1 MFAVANP
8 VGIRSEGADMV
19 WTRTGER
26 ERLVVIDV
34 DTQNHFFRD
43 DSPIHVRNH
52 RRVLGNIERILA
64 WAWANHIHTIST
76 IHAAGRKAVW
86 YASFLARGLTEQ
98 KPGGTLC
105 PSSLDLAAT
114 DGTDLPW
121 PLMEQ
126 YDQVIV
132 HKRCCDPFDEPRAER
147 LLTELEAD
155 TFVVVGTP
163 TEGAVRVTAL
173 GLLAR
178 GKNVMVVADAIGSLS
193 ASFARRALQKMQIKG
208 ARLVDTEILLGHG
221 GRAGRTVGLRLRRLP
236 AETH

>member
-1 MFAVANP
+1 M
-8 VGIRSEGADMV
+8 I

-26 ERLVVIDV
+26 QKLVVVDV
-34 DTQNHFFRD
+34 DTQNHFFLD

-52 RRVLGNIERILA
+52 RRVLGNIERVLA

-76 IHAAGRKAVW
+76 IHATGQRALW
-86 YASFLARGLTEQ
+86 YATFLARAFSEE

-105 PSSLDLAAT
+105 PHSLHLDAT
-114 DGTDLPW
+114 DCTDLPW

-126 YDQVIV
+126 CDQVIV
-132 HKRCCDPFDEPRAER
+132 HKRCYDPFAEPRADR

-155 TFVVVGTP
+155 AFVVVGTL

-178 GKNVMVVADAIGSLS
+178 GKNVTVVVDAIGSFRT
-193 ASFARRALQKMQIKG
+193 SFARRALEKMRVRG
-208 ARLVDTEILLGHG
+208 ARFVDTDILLGRGHT
-221 GRAGRTVGLRLRRLP
+221 AP
-236 AETH
+236 APYG

>member
-1 MFAVANP
+1 M
-8 VGIRSEGADMV
+8 I

-26 ERLVVIDV
+26 EGLVVVDV

-52 RRVLGNIERILA
+52 RHVLGNIERILA

-86 YASFLARGLTEQ
+86 YASFLARAFSEQ

-105 PSSLDLAAT
+105 SHSLHLDAM
-114 DGTDLPW
+114 DCTDLPW

-126 YDQVIV
+126 CDQVIV
-132 HKRCCDPFDEPRAER
+132 YKRCCDPFAEPRADR

-155 TFVVVGTP
+155 AFVVVGTP
-163 TEGAVRVTAL
+163 TEGAVGMTAI

-178 GKNVMVVADAIGSLS
+178 GKNVLVVVDAIGSLS
-193 ASFARRALQKMQIKG
+193 TSFARRALQKMQVKG
-208 ARLVDTEILLGHG
+208 ARLVATETLLGRG
-221 GRAGRTVGLRLRRLP
+221 STASRLRT
-236 AETH
+236 AEPEEVPSS